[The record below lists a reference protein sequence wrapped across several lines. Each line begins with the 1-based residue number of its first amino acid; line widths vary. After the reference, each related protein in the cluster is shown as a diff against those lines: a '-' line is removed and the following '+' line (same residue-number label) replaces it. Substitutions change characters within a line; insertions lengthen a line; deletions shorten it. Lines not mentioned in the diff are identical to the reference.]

1 MRGGVLL
8 LAAIAALAAA
18 ACSEGTEPKV
28 TAANPL
34 ADSADQVMFG
44 ITTIINNSGVLRA
57 QLTADTGY
65 FFDGNTRIVVRNE
78 KTTFYNSTG
87 QQDAFLTSREG
98 TYIVPR
104 GQMEARKN
112 VVVVTTDGKRLET
125 EELKYDQGSNKV
137 SGDSAF
143 VLTEPGRELRGI
155 GFISDPNLANLQVKQ
170 VLTGGGPITLP
181 KANP

>member
-1 MRGGVLL
+1 MRRGVL
-8 LAAIAALAAA
+8 ALAAA
-18 ACSEGTEPKV
+18 ATLGVAAGSEGTEPKV

-44 ITTIINNSGVLRA
+44 ISTIISNNGVLRA
-57 QLTADTGY
+57 QLVADTGY

-78 KTTFYNSTG
+78 KTTFYDATG
-87 QQDAFLTSREG
+87 KEDAVLTSREG
-98 TYIVPR
+98 MYVVPR
-104 GQMEARKN
+104 GQMEARRN

-137 SGDSAF
+137 TGDSAF
-143 VLTEPGRELRGI
+143 VLTEPGRVLRGI
-155 GFISDPNLANLQVKQ
+155 GFVSDPNLANLQVKQ